1 MSSHQPSPA
10 AANGR
15 GAITIPTLQNAAMSV
30 PVLPFYPAVPPI
42 SLELTNRCNLKCPY
56 CANGT
61 LTRPSGTIA
70 WSLLER
76 LIEQCAGGPKQIDWL
91 HGTGEP
97 LLWSRL
103 EDVIRLIRG
112 RDAGA
117 ASFATNA
124 TLLTADRVESLLA
137 AGLGSIYISLDSLD
151 ERIYA
156 ATRGGK
162 LETVIGNIRTMLSIV
177 PGDFTVT
184 IALMNHKDQR
194 LTPGDIDRC
203 HEIFGPAP
211 RIKVNVVET
220 GIMPSARADYRLH
233 RQKVATCS
241 LPNEYFFI
249 AHDGRVAL
257 CCSDQDVAHPIGDT
271 NVDSIDEIWFKPSNQ
286 AIFRSIGLGLRG
298 CPEFCTAQCHLKTP
312 A

>member
-1 MSSHQPSPA
+1 MTVSSQ
-10 AANGR
+10 
-15 GAITIPTLQNAAMSV
+15 
-30 PVLPFYPAVPPI
+30 PFYPAVPPI

-61 LTRPSGTIA
+61 LTRPSG
-70 WSLLER
+70 
-76 LIEQCAGGPKQIDWL
+76 
-91 HGTGEP
+91 
-97 LLWSRL
+97 
-103 EDVIRLIRG
+103 
-112 RDAGA
+112 
-117 ASFATNA
+117 
-124 TLLTADRVESLLA
+124 
-137 AGLGSIYISLDSLD
+137 
-151 ERIYA
+151 
-156 ATRGGK
+156 
-162 LETVIGNIRTMLSIV
+162 
-177 PGDFTVT
+177 T

-220 GIMPSARADYRLH
+220 GIMPSARADYRTH

-257 CCSDQDVAHPIGDT
+257 CCSDQDVVHPIGDT
-271 NVDSIDEIWFKPSNQ
+271 NIDSIDEIWFKPSNQ